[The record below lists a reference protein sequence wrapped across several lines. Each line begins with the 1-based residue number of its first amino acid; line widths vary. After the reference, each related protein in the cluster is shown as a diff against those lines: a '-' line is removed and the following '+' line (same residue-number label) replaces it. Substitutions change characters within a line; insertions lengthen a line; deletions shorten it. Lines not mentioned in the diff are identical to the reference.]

1 MAGSFP
7 LAGLARLF
15 WLSALLALLA
25 GCDASPPAERLAD
38 ALWAE
43 PAGLVLTSSQGPQ
56 PLDSLKGK
64 VLLVSF
70 GYTHCPDVCPANLG
84 ASAQAV
90 TRLSPAERERVR
102 FLMVAVDPA
111 RDTAAAMAQYLAFFH
126 PDMLGLVAPPEQL
139 ARIAKAFKAIYIL
152 GQPGQNGEYAVDHSA
167 QTWLLN
173 SRGEL
178 VRSLD
183 FGTPTE
189 DILAALRKQLGSPS

>member
-1 MAGSFP
+1 MAGSSP
-7 LAGLARLF
+7 LVALAR
-15 WLSALLALLA
+15 WLWLIALLALFA
-25 GCDASPPAERLAD
+25 GCDASPPAKRLAE

-70 GYTHCPDVCPANLG
+70 GYTHCPDVCPTNLG
-84 ASAQAV
+84 AAAQAL
-90 TRLSPAERERVR
+90 TRLSPAEREQVR

-111 RDTAAAMAQYLAFFH
+111 RDHEEHLRQYLAFFH

-139 ARIAKAFKAIYIL
+139 ARIAKAFKAVYIATP
-152 GQPGQNGEYAVDHSA
+152 PGPNGEYAVDHSA

-173 SRGEL
+173 RRGEL
-178 VRSLD
+178 VRNLD
-183 FGTPTE
+183 FGTPSAE
-189 DILAALRKQLGSPS
+189 ILSVLRSQL